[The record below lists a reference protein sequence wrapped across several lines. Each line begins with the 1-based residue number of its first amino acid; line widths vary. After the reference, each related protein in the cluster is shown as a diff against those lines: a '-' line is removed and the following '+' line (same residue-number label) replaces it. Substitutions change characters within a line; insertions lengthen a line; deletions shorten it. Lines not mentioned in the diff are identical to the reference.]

1 MTQEMAATE
10 VLSDAAIWGRP
21 TLTRLVSMVA
31 MNAPSATVIRSL
43 FLLIPILAVLRVVS
57 YKGRWA
63 LRILE
68 DK

>member
-10 VLSDAAIWGRP
+10 VDSDVAIWGRP

-31 MNAPSATVIRSL
+31 MKAPSATVTRSL
-43 FLLIPILAVLRVVS
+43 FLLIPVIAVLRVVS
-57 YKGRWA
+57 YLRRWA